1 LKAGDV
7 ITAVGGRAVDQPS
20 QVVEAVRALQP
31 GASVEI
37 KIVRDKKEMTVK
49 AAIGERVR
57 AYRLLRDAGRSV
69 RL

>member
-1 LKAGDV
+1 
-7 ITAVGGRAVDQPS
+7 
-20 QVVEAVRALQP
+20 VVEAVRALQP